1 MDSLLDTV
9 QHSKRINFSTELLA
23 QGIRSLFT
31 ILLLWKGGEF
41 VMHEALSIGELFA
54 LFALYG
60 YFSGPIAQLVQ
71 ANQAIQSA
79 RIASERLHDILDQ
92 ETEEP
97 GQSMP
102 KALQK
107 EISIQQVGF
116 RFGFRKSILEGVD
129 LSIPLGSFTGIVGE
143 SGSGKS
149 TLLKLCMKIYT
160 PQSGKI
166 LWDDEDI
173 QTISGV
179 ALRKKMAF
187 VPQEIE
193 LFDGNFYSNI
203 ALGDANPNLERIR
216 HVAEIT
222 GLQDI
227 IERLPHGY
235 ETGLGENGM
244 ALSGGQKQRLGIA
257 RAFYLLPEVILLD
270 EATAWLDSAAERKI
284 LQLIRSQIRT
294 VVCISH
300 RLTQFEDADCIH
312 VIQAGTVVESGTHA
326 DLMQKVGAYFNLYSK
341 QNGELV

>member
-1 MDSLLDTV
+1 
-9 QHSKRINFSTELLA
+9 
-23 QGIRSLFT
+23 
-31 ILLLWKGGEF
+31 
-41 VMHEALSIGELFA
+41 
-54 LFALYG
+54 
-60 YFSGPIAQLVQ
+60 
-71 ANQAIQSA
+71 
-79 RIASERLHDILDQ
+79 
-92 ETEEP
+92 
-97 GQSMP
+97 
-102 KALQK
+102 
-107 EISIQQVGF
+107 
-116 RFGFRKSILEGVD
+116 
-129 LSIPLGSFTGIVGE
+129 LGSFTGIVGE